1 MRSSYTENNF
11 FQALTRRHEAHSG
24 TSNRGFTLVEL
35 LVVIAIIGI
44 LVALLLPAVQS
55 AREAARKISCV
66 NKLKQLGLGC
76 ANAESANGEFPMGRA
91 WPDWRDASGNFS
103 AGSNYNGIG
112 PNDVTDIYSVHVRIL
127 GYMEEQV
134 IYDLIDFGSNATP
147 LMTDGSGNPANPNY
161 QAFNTSPNIFICP
174 SDPNT
179 GVGISENNYVYNF
192 GGSTPYAGA
201 AGGSDLRINVDFDH
215 TDGFN
220 HNCSGNGSFTI
231 GTGLNPGKFVD
242 GLSKTAMW
250 SERIKGPGGDPSWP
264 LDLGAVITSS
274 PRSSSYAS
282 IVADRL
288 LLNCTNA
295 SKLNSDS
302 ISGDVAQFGF
312 MGFGRW
318 EQTGGRSWTNGW
330 PSAAYFGTMYN
341 HVATP
346 NYQYHDCGSFSAIS
360 DRPWEHA
367 MITAR
372 SAHGGGIVN
381 VCFAD
386 GHVTS
391 IASEIDLPVWRAMGS
406 RNREVEEEAID
417 QRVLDRL

>member
-1 MRSSYTENNF
+1 MRNLKAESSVF
-11 FQALTRRHEAHSG
+11 KALTRRHEVQ
-24 TSNRGFTLVEL
+24 RGFTLVEL

-55 AREAARKISCV
+55 ARESARKISCV

-76 ANAESANGEFPMGRA
+76 ANAESATGEFPMGRA
-91 WPDWRDASGNFS
+91 WPDWRDSSGS
-103 AGSNYNGIG
+103 ISGGSNYNGIG
-112 PNDVTDIYSVHVRIL
+112 ASDITDIYSVHVRIL
-127 GYMEEQV
+127 GFMEEQV

-147 LMTDGSGNPANPNY
+147 LMTDGSGQPDNVNY
-161 QAFNTSPNIFICP
+161 EAFNTGASIFICP
-174 SDPNT
+174 SDPST

-201 AGGSDLRINVDFDH
+201 VSIDALRINESFDH

-220 HNCSGNGSFTI
+220 HHCGGNGAFTI
-231 GTGLNPGKFVD
+231 AKGLRPGRFID

-264 LDLGAVITSS
+264 LDLGAVLTSS
-274 PRSSSYAS
+274 PRSSAYNS

-295 SKLNSDS
+295 SKQNAGS
-302 ISGDVAQFGF
+302 ISSGAQEFGF

-330 PSAAYFGTMYN
+330 PIAAYFGTMYN

-346 NYQYHDCGSFSAIS
+346 NYQYHDCGSFSSIS

-372 SAHGGGIVN
+372 SAHSGGVVN

-386 GHVTS
+386 GHVTTVTS
-391 IASEIDLPVWRAMGS
+391 DIELPIWRAMGS
-406 RNREVEEEAID
+406 RNREVEEEPID